1 MNINEKYKSP
11 WRVGPVDDTRV
22 EDAKGNEVALI
33 DGDYNDPDTWHIME
47 SNARL
52 ISASPELL
60 VAGIA
65 QTSILHR
72 AQAIMT
78 NYLQGPPKGLNA
90 EQAINNILGLLDG
103 PDQREAQMKWDLAL
117 KKSGFSS

>member
-11 WRVGPVDDTRV
+11 WSVGPVDDTRV
-22 EDAKGNEVALI
+22 EDSEGNEVAQI

-60 VAGIA
+60 MAGIA

-78 NYLQGPPKGLNA
+78 NYLQGPPKGINRD
-90 EQAINNILGLLDG
+90 QAIDAILGLLDG
-103 PDQREAQMKWDLAL
+103 PDQREAQMKWDDAI
-117 KKSGFSS
+117 KKSGFK